1 MEKVVTLM
9 ENKDNIVITEEEIRS
24 FYKSAGIVINELSK
38 RIKNFRLTSNYKN
51 LIYFSNVHN
60 GEQLKNNLVRY
71 FQVYSDKFY
80 NTDVRYNE
88 NLVNVIGKGNF
99 KLGVKE
105 YRDKYEH
112 DFLMECNGMSVNK

>member
-1 MEKVVTLM
+1 M
-9 ENKDNIVITEEEIRS
+9 ENKEINVMSKEEIRS

-51 LIYFSNVHN
+51 LIYFSNAHN

-71 FQVYSDKFY
+71 FQVYSNQFY